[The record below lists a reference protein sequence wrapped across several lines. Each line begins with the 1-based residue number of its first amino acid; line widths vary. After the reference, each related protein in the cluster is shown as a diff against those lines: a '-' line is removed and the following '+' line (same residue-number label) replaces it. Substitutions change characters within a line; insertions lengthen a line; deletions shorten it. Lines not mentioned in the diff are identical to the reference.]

1 MTLLPVKRF
10 LTHNWIHKWNKAYHI
25 SWHTQAYFSFLFHH
39 RCRSYPFSPRQVTV
53 TRVSLRAALSTFCQ
67 LHHDIDIH
75 DHCPYSNYFF
85 MMGTAAGRSEALG
98 NWKTMWMA
106 HHSAGWTE
114 KPVSG
119 VQVKQL
125 AVISKHKN
133 NNLMN
138 LYYVYKISELGS

>member
-1 MTLLPVKRF
+1 
-10 LTHNWIHKWNKAYHI
+10 
-25 SWHTQAYFSFLFHH
+25 
-39 RCRSYPFSPRQVTV
+39 
-53 TRVSLRAALSTFCQ
+53 
-67 LHHDIDIH
+67 
-75 DHCPYSNYFF
+75 